1 MVSPAALALFRS
13 SVAGLRPPDELGFV
27 DWLERE
33 VVLPSDVAAQPGRLR
48 LSAPQRGVAEALDD
62 PEFERV
68 SIMKSARVGAS
79 TLLISLV
86 GYWATRD
93 PGPIGYLQPRDSDA
107 RDFMTSEF
115 EAVMDASPCLKDV
128 FRYEAS
134 GRNWRRGNM
143 TTRFFPGGS
152 LRTLAARSPRNL
164 RRITLR
170 YLIADETEGY
180 ESDPKEGNT
189 VLLAERRTLSFS
201 NRRIVQASTPKLDA
215 PSFIGDAFAAGDRR
229 LYHVCCVSCG
239 RLTPIAWKDIE
250 WPPDRPEEAYF
261 RCPRCGERVE
271 ERHKRQMVE
280 SGAWIAMRP
289 EVRGHA
295 SFHWTSL
302 TSLLP
307 KASWGV
313 LAAEFLAAKDDPTKL
328 QTFVNLVLGEPWRA
342 AGDELEDAALI
353 SRREPFSLDRLPLE
367 VLAITAGCDVQADR
381 VEIVFVGHDR
391 GSTAYILA
399 HQIAWGPTTEDGVW
413 QDLDEL
419 LKAQW
424 RHPGGGLIGVDAA
437 AIDAGDGGMFD
448 RVMKFCAARA
458 SRRVWA
464 IKGAAGFS
472 RPAFQQS
479 FSTKKSGQR
488 LYIVGVDALK
498 LQLHERLKRGS
509 TVRFSET
516 LELVFFEQLTAERLV
531 TRMSRGRPVRRFEAI
546 PGRRSE
552 ALDGTIYALAARA
565 GLALNLDAREASL
578 KGEPQSAP
586 KAPAVTRSRWM
597 DGL

>member
-1 MVSPAALALFRS
+1 LPE
-13 SVAGLRPPDELGFV
+13 ELGFV
-27 DWLERE
+27 AWAERE
-33 VVLPSDVAAQPGRLR
+33 IVLPSDVAAMPGALR
-48 LSAPQRGVAEALDD
+48 LTKPQRGVAEALDN
-62 PEFERV
+62 PALERV

-79 TLLISLV
+79 TLLVALV

-107 RDFMTSEF
+107 RDFMQAEF
-115 EAVMDASPCLKDV
+115 EGICDASPCLKDI
-128 FRYEAS
+128 FAYEVG
-134 GRNWRRGNM
+134 GRGRIRGNLV
-143 TTRFFPGGS
+143 TRFFPGGS

-170 YLIADETEGY
+170 YLIADEVEGY

-189 VLLAERRTLSFS
+189 VLLAERRTLSFQ

-215 PSFIGDAFAAGDRR
+215 PSFIGDAFAAGDQRR
-229 LYHVCCVSCG
+229 YHVRCISCS
-239 RLTPIAWKDIE
+239 RLTPIAWKDVE

-261 RCPRCGERVE
+261 RCPLCAERVE

-280 SGAWIAMRP
+280 GGRWIATHP

-313 LAAEFLAAKDDPTKL
+313 LSQEFLAAKDDPTKL

-342 AGDELEDAALI
+342 AGDELEEASLL
-353 SRREPFSLDRLPLE
+353 SRREPFSLDKIPAE

-381 VEIVFVGHDR
+381 IEIAFVGHDR

-413 QDLDEL
+413 QALDEVL
-419 LKAQW
+419 RQLW

-448 RVMKFCAARA
+448 RVMKFAAARA
-458 SRRVWA
+458 GRRVWA
-464 IKGAAGFS
+464 INGAAGFS

-479 FSTKKSGQR
+479 FSTKRSGQR
-488 LYIVGVDALK
+488 LYIVGVDSLK
-498 LQLHERLKRGS
+498 LQIHERLKRGN
-509 TVRFSET
+509 TIRFSET
-516 LELVFFEQLTAERLV
+516 LELVFFEQLASERLV

-552 ALDGTIYALAARA
+552 TLDCLVYALAARQ
-565 GLALNLDAREASL
+565 GLALNLDQREAAL
-578 KGEPQSAP
+578 KCEPQSSP
-586 KAPAVTRSRWM
+586 PPRVTRSRWLE
-597 DGL
+597 GL